1 MARQPDLFSGFE
13 RMWREMDE
21 LFDGA
26 LERGRMT
33 GRGFVPRVDVYHCGE
48 ETARVVVEVE
58 LPAVDPG
65 AIGLEVRGRHLLV
78 GGERRASDSQ
88 TRRYQQLEIAQG
100 PFRRAIDLGADVVA
114 DEARATYEQ
123 GILRVEIPLARPAPL
138 AVRRVSVRG
147 PEDGG

>member
-1 MARQPDLFSGFE
+1 
-13 RMWREMDE
+13 MWREMDE
-21 LFDGA
+21 LFDGV
-26 LERGRMT
+26 LERGRLV

-48 ETARVVVEVE
+48 EPARVVVEVE
-58 LPAVDPG
+58 LPGVDPA
-65 AIGLEVRGRHLLV
+65 AIGLEVRGRRLLV

-88 TRRYQQLEIAQG
+88 TRRYQQLEMAQG

-123 GILRVEIPLARPAPL
+123 GILRVEVPLARPAPPEVRQV
-138 AVRRVSVRG
+138 AVRV